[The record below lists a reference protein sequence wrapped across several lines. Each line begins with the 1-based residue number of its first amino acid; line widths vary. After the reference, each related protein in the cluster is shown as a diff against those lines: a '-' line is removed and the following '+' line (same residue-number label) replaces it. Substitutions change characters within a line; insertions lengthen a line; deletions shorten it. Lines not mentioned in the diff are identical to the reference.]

1 MAVNGIE
8 IKVGQKWK
16 TREGV
21 VVTIRSRT
29 GTSTHPWVDEEGQT
43 YTEKG
48 AYSTVGIGPRD
59 LNELVE
65 VTPPVA
71 EASVFR
77 VGQKWRRRDGQLATI
92 LSTTHSGR
100 FSGRK
105 FPILAQAVG
114 DNLCGYDSTGLHSMN
129 GSPGDPADLV
139 ELIEDTLL
147 VVEVA
152 ANKVFPDISEHDRA
166 AGKVKLSDCYLPK
179 EKSDGAPDLLEAAA
193 GHMRDRAATYDK
205 PEGER
210 SMAQTVAIFNLHH
223 GTELTEAQGWHFMQI
238 LKDVRLFTNV
248 NKPHRDSVDD
258 CIAYAAL
265 KGEAILKGGAQ

>member
-21 VVTIRSRT
+21 VVTICSRT
-29 GTSTHPWVDEEGQT
+29 GPSTHPWVDELWQT
-43 YTEKG
+43 YRDDG
-48 AYSTVGIGPRD
+48 VFSTVGKGPRD

-77 VGQKWRRRDGQLATI
+77 VGQKWRRRDGQFAKI
-92 LSTTHSGR
+92 LSTTHHGEAG
-100 FSGRK
+100 GRK
-105 FPILAQAVG
+105 YPILAQVAG
-114 DNLCGYDSTGLHSMN
+114 GNPTAYDSTGLFSWV
-129 GSPGDPADLV
+129 GTPGEKEDLV
-139 ELIEDTLL
+139 ELIEDTPL
-147 VVEVA
+147 VVEA
-152 ANKVFPDISEHDRA
+152 AADKVFPDISEHDRA

-265 KGEAILKGGAQ
+265 KGEAMLKGGAQ